1 MSKIAHGD
9 AWTTDIARKELL
21 AGPSFFAARARAR
34 GVAGLTLFGSR
45 ARGDNRLDS
54 DIDIMIDIEA
64 GRKFS
69 LLDLVGVAHHVED
82 VFGLPANI
90 FMRRSLDP
98 DFLAEARKS
107 EIGNILMIDRGY
119 AGCAT

>member
-1 MSKIAHGD
+1 VAPPAWKRFIGD
-9 AWTTDIARKELL
+9 AEMASIARKDLL
-21 AGPSFFAARARAR
+21 AGLRSLRPELERE
-34 GVAGLTLFGSR
+34 GVIGLVLFGSR

-54 DIDIMIDIEA
+54 DIDVLIDVEE

-69 LLDLVGVAHHVED
+69 LLDLVGVAHSIED

-98 DFLAEARKS
+98 DFLAETRKS
-107 EIGNILMIDRGY
+107 GIKIF
-119 AGCAT
+119 

>member
-1 MSKIAHGD
+1 MAS
-9 AWTTDIARKELL
+9 IAREALL
-21 AGPSFFAARARAR
+21 AGLRSLRPELERE
-34 GVAGLTLFGSR
+34 GVTGLVLFGSR

-54 DIDIMIDIEA
+54 DIDLMIEVEA

-82 VFGLPANI
+82 NFGLPANI
-90 FMRRSLDP
+90 FMRRSLDR

-107 EIGNILMIDRGY
+107 EIKIF
-119 AGCAT
+119 

>member
-1 MSKIAHGD
+1 M
-9 AWTTDIARKELL
+9 TDLARKDLL
-21 AGPSFFAARARAR
+21 AGLRSLRPELERE

-90 FMRRSLDP
+90 FMRRSVDP